1 MRCHKC
7 GKFMSR
13 ESKKVTDMTGSPT
26 GYVHYFHLKCY
37 NKVLTKI
44 VKDYNANYRN
54 TLPPL
59 A

>member
-1 MRCHKC
+1 
-7 GKFMSR
+7 MSR